1 MRILAAAAFAAS
13 IGGIQAAAGQ
23 ELEVSTGFLIGP
35 RYDAHLFYVKP
46 DRSSAWRKSYQEANY
61 RKEAQGRL
69 LGVMLGGPDA
79 PVGALKESGFNFV
92 RLELQ
97 SAQWSIFTPAGNL
110 EATELE
116 RFGRLLDE
124 TAQAGIAV
132 ELVLF
137 NPARDQ
143 EFDSPDAILESARNL
158 TDWLID
164 RNHRHVLLNPAN
176 QWHAP
181 GWDYDHFVPQ
191 SLERIATEI
200 RERFHERRTDYA
212 LPIALSAPMSGTMNA
227 RLVEQSDVLVAAGTG
242 AEVDPRSVER
252 PIVVEREDPR
262 GCAAMFAR
270 FAGCLVSRPAG
281 KDGLAPL
288 GSLVLKAF
296 K

>member
-1 MRILAAAAFAAS
+1 MRIVTAAAFAAA
-13 IGGIQAAAGQ
+13 IGGFPATAG
-23 ELEVSTGFLIGP
+23 EPLEVSTGFLIGP
-35 RYDAHLFYVKP
+35 RYDSHLFYVKA
-46 DRSSAWRKSYQEANY
+46 DRSSGWRKSYQEASY

-69 LGVMLGGPDA
+69 LGALLGGPDA
-79 PVGALKESGFNFV
+79 PIGALKESGFNFA

-97 SAQWSIFTPAGNL
+97 SAQWSLFTPAGDLDTKAL
-110 EATELE
+110 EK
-116 RFGRLLDE
+116 FSRLLDQ
-124 TAQAGIAV
+124 TAQSGIAV

-137 NPARDQ
+137 NPEHDQ
-143 EFDSPDAILESARNL
+143 DFESPDAILASARKL

-176 QWHAP
+176 QWHSP

-191 SLERIATEI
+191 SLERIATVI

-212 LPIALSAPMSGTMNA
+212 LPIAISAPMSGSMNA
-227 RLVEQSDVLVAAGTG
+227 RLVEQSDVLVASGAG

-262 GCAAMFAR
+262 GCAALFAR

-288 GSLVLKAF
+288 GGLVLKAF

>member
-1 MRILAAAAFAAS
+1 MRILTAAAFAAAL
-13 IGGIQAAAGQ
+13 GGCLAEAGDP
-23 ELEVSTGFLIGP
+23 LEVSTGFLIGP
-35 RYDAHLFYVKP
+35 RYDAHLFYVKA
-46 DRSSAWRKSYQEANY
+46 DGSGAWRKSYQEANY

-69 LGVMLGGPDA
+69 LGVNLGGLDA
-79 PVGALKESGFNFV
+79 PVDALREGGFNFA

-97 SAQWSIFTPAGNL
+97 SDQWTIFTPAGGL
-110 EATELE
+110 DSRALG

-124 TAQAGIAV
+124 TARAGIAV

-143 EFDSPDAILESARNL
+143 DFDSPDAILESAKNL

-164 RNHRHVLLNPAN
+164 KNHRHVLLNPAN
-176 QWHAP
+176 QWHVP

-191 SLERIATEI
+191 NLERISTVI

-212 LPIALSAPMSGTMNA
+212 LPIAISAPMSGTMNP

-242 AEVDPRSVER
+242 ADVDPRSVER
-252 PIVVEREDPR
+252 PIVVERDDPR